1 MSGLKREDEYR
12 LKELTQLVEE
22 KGRVNLNEDQ
32 LLMLQLLEDRYN
44 RFLDEGLR
52 KLRQAANPQSP
63 RQSFRALFSSGRGSP
78 KMNATPTSESI
89 DGNVLDLNSGS
100 SPLAAPPQASG
111 KLWTWI
117 LDYLVVGAV
126 PYANQTSDT
135 PGHLC
140 ELNEQCFQRK
150 CRIAAVV
157 SCIDVEEPFPPG
169 FAAAKDWET
178 QLSVNTF
185 FHVAC
190 IPNGEGEVGQLTAD
204 QIAMDLS
211 PLGPTHRIRPNDD
224 EQGGGGGGGGGGAS
238 EDTEE
243 EQPPLIDTVEVVSS
257 PTTAGTPSL
266 SKGDDGGL
274 TAPDDGVAVDITP
287 LPSNPAFEEIIAV
300 CQNISKLM
308 EPEGSA
314 SSSKKRLSIV
324 GSKQDRRKVVYVH
337 CKAGLSRSWVF
348 SMCFLM
354 YHFHKSYD
362 ESDQY
367 LRSLRAFMPKPCHVA
382 FVRSFAAY
390 ISTPKFAAV
399 SDEEEKYIRL
409 LAEVL
414 SMSPKY
420 RQKLLQDLEKL
431 T

>member
-12 LKELTQLVEE
+12 LKELTQLAEE
-22 KGRVNLNEDQ
+22 KGRANLDEDQ

-52 KLRQAANPQSP
+52 KLREAANPQSP
-63 RQSFRALFSSGRGSP
+63 RQSFRALFSSGRSSP
-78 KMNATPTSESI
+78 KINATPTGESI
-89 DGNVLDLNSGS
+89 DSTILELGGASPS
-100 SPLAAPPQASG
+100 SQLAPPQASG

-117 LDYLVVGAV
+117 LDQLVIGAV
-126 PYANQTSDT
+126 PYASQTSDT

-150 CRIAAVV
+150 SRIAAVV
-157 SCIDVEEPFPPG
+157 SCVDVEEPLPTG
-169 FAAAKDWET
+169 FAVAKDWET

-185 FHVAC
+185 FHVSC
-190 IPNGEGEVGQLTAD
+190 IPTGEGESGQLTAD

-211 PLGPTHRIRPNDD
+211 PLGRRKLNDGDNHDDVSADVASDTVVVASPTAV
-224 EQGGGGGGGGGGAS
+224 AS
-238 EDTEE
+238 STASDVNSTVRAELEE
-243 EQPPLIDTVEVVSS
+243 E
-257 PTTAGTPSL
+257 A
-266 SKGDDGGL
+266 
-274 TAPDDGVAVDITP
+274 DITP

-308 EPEGSA
+308 ESETNA
-314 SSSKKRLSIV
+314 SKKHRLSIV
-324 GSKQDRRKVVYVH
+324 GSKQERRKVVYVH

-348 SMCFLM
+348 GMCFLM
-354 YHFHKSYD
+354 YHLHKSYD
-362 ESDQY
+362 DADQY
-367 LRSLRAFMPKPCHVA
+367 LRSLRGFMPKACQVA

-390 ISTPKFAAV
+390 ISTPKFAAQ
-399 SDEEEKYIRL
+399 SDDEEKYIRL

-420 RQKLLQDLEKL
+420 RLKLLQDLEKL

>member
-22 KGRVNLNEDQ
+22 KGRANLTEDQ

-52 KLRQAANPQSP
+52 KLREAANPQSP

-89 DGNVLDLNSGS
+89 DATVLDLNGS
-100 SPLAAPPQASG
+100 SSPNAAPPQASG

-150 CRIAAVV
+150 SRIAAVV

-190 IPNGEGEVGQLTAD
+190 IPNGEGESGQLTAD

-211 PLGPTHRIRPNDD
+211 PLGPTRLRPK
-224 EQGGGGGGGGGGAS
+224 
-238 EDTEE
+238 EE
-243 EQPPLIDTVEVVSS
+243 EEASHGSKENLVDTVEVASS
-257 PTTAGTPSL
+257 RTADSADAATPVGKATGAST
-266 SKGDDGGL
+266 GDETD
-274 TAPDDGVAVDITP
+274 VTP
-287 LPSNPAFEEIIAV
+287 LPSNPAFEEIITV
-300 CQNISKLM
+300 CQNISKLI
-308 EPEGSA
+308 EPELAAGG
-314 SSSKKRLSIV
+314 SKKGHRLSIV

-348 SMCFLM
+348 SMCYLM
-354 YHFHKSYD
+354 YHLHKSYD
-362 ESDQY
+362 EADQY
-367 LRSLRAFMPKPCHVA
+367 LRSLRGFMPKPCHVT